1 MEEKNCSGGE
11 FKKILP
17 RDDEAE
23 EDKDGVSSFRKCKG
37 LVAAFT
43 DVLMMVVSVTCVQL
57 LERKVPDFELNAI
70 RQATG
75 VLFFFIVSVFTGKGY
90 IINKSEICGTLCLGF
105 LSFGTSICIFI
116 AVTFIPLSSE
126 RAIEMT
132 STMISGIILFAIFWK
147 EVVSFKNI
155 LFAFLCICGVL
166 LVIQPSFIFKTN
178 DDIEESKYTTEE
190 SNHTSRET
198 NSTSRSEQFEDT
210 THNGRVKFII
220 ASILSVLAGIGFS
233 ASILLLKKCP
243 YLSENLTKVLFWS
256 FIFGTFLSAVP
267 MAIFE
272 TPTLSLKW
280 QEILLVFGH
289 CSSFIIGWINAL
301 CAVQCISGNVI
312 NIVTSTSVVFMLI
325 SQYTV
330 LSSVMPGHQNWMEI
344 VGVVLILI
352 GSIMG
357 SVMEVCKF

>member
-1 MEEKNCSGGE
+1 
-11 FKKILP
+11 
-17 RDDEAE
+17 
-23 EDKDGVSSFRKCKG
+23 
-37 LVAAFT
+37 
-43 DVLMMVVSVTCVQL
+43 
-57 LERKVPDFELNAI
+57 
-70 RQATG
+70 
-75 VLFFFIVSVFTGKGY
+75 
-90 IINKSEICGTLCLGF
+90 
-105 LSFGTSICIFI
+105 
-116 AVTFIPLSSE
+116 
-126 RAIEMT
+126 MT

-178 DDIEESKYTTEE
+178 DDIEESKYT
-190 SNHTSRET
+190 SGET

-312 NIVTSTSVVFMLI
+312 NKVSSTSGVFMLI

-330 LSSVMPGHQNWMEI
+330 LC
-344 VGVVLILI
+344 I
-352 GSIMG
+352 G
-357 SVMEVCKF
+357 